1 MLKKKIN
8 WNCIWQVAVIM
19 IYFQLGVYHEIQDRL
34 QDLAYFDNVMTCRIP
49 AFPYMNSYLS
59 NSKEVGIKVI

>member
-1 MLKKKIN
+1 MASGCNYDLFSTI
-8 WNCIWQVAVIM
+8 
-19 IYFQLGVYHEIQDRL
+19 GVYHEIQDRL